1 MTTEANR
8 DEARKC
14 VVLAR
19 RALEAG
25 ELDKAERYANKAQR
39 LYASMEV
46 RQLSLQ
52 KHANLPVAILKGPH
66 TFTTRRH
73 KLC

>member
-14 VVLAR
+14 VLLAR
-19 RALEAG
+19 RCLDAG
-25 ELDKAERYANKAQR
+25 ELDKAERYAHKAQR

-46 RQLSLQ
+46 GTTCRNLS
-52 KHANLPVAILKGPH
+52 
-66 TFTTRRH
+66 
-73 KLC
+73 